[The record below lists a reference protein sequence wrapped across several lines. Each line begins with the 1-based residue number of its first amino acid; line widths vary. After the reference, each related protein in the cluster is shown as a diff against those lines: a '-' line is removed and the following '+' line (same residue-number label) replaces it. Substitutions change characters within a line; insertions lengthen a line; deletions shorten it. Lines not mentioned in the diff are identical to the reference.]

1 MRVNACSCVKG
12 VGLAPSALIHFKWT
26 DPAAPGQNTD
36 GVAQVLGD
44 ALMAGAVP
52 LE

>member
-1 MRVNACSCVKG
+1 MEG

-26 DPAAPGQNTD
+26 DAAAPGQNTD
-36 GVAQVLGD
+36 GVAQVLSD
-44 ALMAGAVP
+44 ALMAGAAP